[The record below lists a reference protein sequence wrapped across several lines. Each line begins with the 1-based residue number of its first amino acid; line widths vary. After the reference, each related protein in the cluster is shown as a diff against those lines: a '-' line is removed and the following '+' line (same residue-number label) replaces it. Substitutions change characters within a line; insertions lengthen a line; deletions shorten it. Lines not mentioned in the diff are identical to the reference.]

1 MMHRMTKMRVL
12 VVLALAAMGASQV
25 LADVDTDLTVNF
37 TSVTN
42 AGGKLYYSLYS
53 TEDSYNREQ
62 GEALGGTTAAQEGMD
77 TLVLHHM
84 RPGFYALTVFHD
96 ENGNGK
102 LDTNFLGQP
111 KEQFGISN
119 ISRTLWS
126 KPKWDEVKF
135 EVKAGEMNALSV
147 LLKMQ

>member
-1 MMHRMTKMRVL
+1 MLHCMIKVRVL
-12 VVLALAAMGASQV
+12 VILALAAIGAS
-25 LADVDTDLTVNF
+25 LAMADGDTDLTVNF
-37 TSVTN
+37 TSVRDG
-42 AGGKLYYSLYS
+42 GGKLYYDLYS
-53 TEDSYNREQ
+53 TEDSYNKEQ
-62 GEALGGTTAAQEGMD
+62 GEALGGTIAAQEGTD

-119 ISRTLWS
+119 ITRTLWS

-135 EVKAGEMNALSV
+135 EVKAGEMNELSV

>member
-1 MMHRMTKMRVL
+1 MVIVR
-12 VVLALAAMGASQV
+12 ALAILAILGLNATQV
-25 LADVDTDLTVNF
+25 LADVDADLTVTF
-37 TSVTN
+37 QSVRDS
-42 AGGKLYYSLYS
+42 GGKLFYNLYN
-53 TEDSYNREQ
+53 TDATYAKEQ
-62 GEALGGTTAAQEGMD
+62 NEALSGTIAAQEGAD
-77 TLVLHHM
+77 PLVLHHLK
-84 RPGFYALTVFHD
+84 PGFYALTVFHD

-119 ISRTLWS
+119 ITRTLWS

-135 EVKAGEMNALSV
+135 EVKAGEANELSV

>member
-1 MMHRMTKMRVL
+1 MMRRMMKMRVL
-12 VVLALAAMGASQV
+12 VAMALMAMSASQV
-25 LADVDTDLTVNF
+25 LADVDTDLTLNF
-37 TSVTN
+37 TNVKNT
-42 AGGKLYYSLYS
+42 GGKLYYSLYT
-53 TEDSYNREQ
+53 TE
-62 GEALGGTTAAQEGMD
+62 EGMD

-111 KEQFGISN
+111 EEQFGISN
-119 ISRTLWS
+119 ITRTLWS

-135 EVKAGEMNALSV
+135 EVKASEMNALSV

>member
-1 MMHRMTKMRVL
+1 MMIVRAL
-12 VVLALAAMGASQV
+12 AVLAILGLIATQV
-25 LADVDTDLTVNF
+25 LADGDADLTVNF
-37 TSVTN
+37 QSVRNT
-42 AGGKLYYSLYS
+42 GGQLYYSLYN
-53 TEDSYNREQ
+53 TEDSYNKEQ
-62 GEALGGTTAAQEGMD
+62 NEALSGQIAAQEGTD
-77 TLVLHHM
+77 TLVLHHLK
-84 RPGFYALTVFHD
+84 PGFYALTAFHD

-119 ISRTLWS
+119 ITRTLWS

-135 EVKAGEMNALSV
+135 EVKAGEMNELSV